1 MRPEEDVTALLVAW
15 GQGDRAADSRLRAV
29 GSEALQRVARK
40 RLRAERPD
48 HSVAATALVYE
59 AYLRL
64 VDRRRVRWQNRAHF
78 FAIAAR
84 VMRQLLVDHARSH
97 LAAKRGGTGWKMQP
111 SRRSRCHDVRAV
123 SVMCCVRL
131 LIGPLA
137 QLAK

>member
-1 MRPEEDVTALLVAW
+1 MLVAW
-15 GQGDRAADSRLRAV
+15 GQGDRAADSRLMAV
-29 GSEALQRVARK
+29 GYEDLHRVARK

-97 LAAKRGGTGWKMQP
+97 LAAKRGGTGWKMQ
-111 SRRSRCHDVRAV
+111 
-123 SVMCCVRL
+123 
-131 LIGPLA
+131 LA
-137 QLAK
+137 DDLGATMFVP